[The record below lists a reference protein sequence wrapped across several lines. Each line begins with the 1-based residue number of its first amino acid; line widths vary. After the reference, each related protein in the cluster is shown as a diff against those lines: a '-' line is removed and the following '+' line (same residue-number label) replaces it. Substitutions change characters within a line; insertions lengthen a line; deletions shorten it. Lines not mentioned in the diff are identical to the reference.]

1 MKTQDSLFS
10 NRPKLSIADRLTYGS
25 HDVGFAPYG
34 DYWRRVR
41 SVCVLQLLSN
51 KRVQSYRRVRE
62 EETSLLIRKIASSP
76 NLANLSEAFQKMTND
91 VVCRIALGKKYS
103 GGGEGMVFGEI
114 VDALIELLGTFSV
127 GDYVPWLGWIN
138 RINGLD
144 ARVANVAKMYDEFLQ
159 RVIEEHRE
167 KGDGSAV
174 DFVDVLLQ
182 FQRESEEKV
191 EDYTIKAVI
200 EDMFNAGTHSTSTAL
215 EWTIAELIKNPR
227 TMKTLQTEV
236 REIGKSKDEIN
247 EDDIEKMPY
256 LKAAIKEGL
265 RLHAPTPLLLPRE
278 PTRDTK
284 VLGYDVARG
293 TQVMINAWAINK
305 DPASWGEDAEEFRP
319 ERFLDSSVDLR
330 GKHLQFI
337 PFGAGRR
344 GCPGIT
350 FTLAVNELALA
361 KLVHKFDFGLPGG
374 VRVEDLDMTEA
385 SGVSVRRKSPL
396 VVVATPAA

>member
-1 MKTQDSLFS
+1 MRASDHLVDGVNKAWKRMRASTPPL
-10 NRPKLSIADRLTYGS
+10 A
-25 HDVGFAPYG
+25 
-34 DYWRRVR
+34 RV
-41 SVCVLQLLSN
+41 SN

-62 EETSLLIRKIASSP
+62 QETSLLIRKIASSSP
-76 NLANLSEAFQKMTND
+76 NHTNLSEAFQKVTND

-103 GGGEGMVFGEI
+103 GGDGEGIVFGEI
-114 VDALIELLGTFSV
+114 IDALIELLGTFSV

-167 KGDGSAV
+167 KGEGGGDGSAE

-182 FQRESEEKV
+182 FQRESEVKV

-236 REIGKSKDEIN
+236 REIGKGKDEIN

-265 RLHAPTPLLLPRE
+265 RLHAPTPLLLPRA
-278 PTRDTK
+278 PTQDTK

-293 TQVMINAWAINK
+293 THVMINAWAINK
-305 DPASWGEDAEEFRP
+305 DPASWGDDAEEFRP

-330 GKHLQFI
+330 GQHLQFI

-361 KLVHKFDFGLPGG
+361 KLVHKFDLGLPGG

>member
-1 MKTQDSLFS
+1 
-10 NRPKLSIADRLTYGS
+10 
-25 HDVGFAPYG
+25 
-34 DYWRRVR
+34 
-41 SVCVLQLLSN
+41 
-51 KRVQSYRRVRE
+51 
-62 EETSLLIRKIASSP
+62 
-76 NLANLSEAFQKMTND
+76 
-91 VVCRIALGKKYS
+91 
-103 GGGEGMVFGEI
+103 
-114 VDALIELLGTFSV
+114 
-127 GDYVPWLGWIN
+127 
-138 RINGLD
+138 
-144 ARVANVAKMYDEFLQ
+144 
-159 RVIEEHRE
+159 
-167 KGDGSAV
+167 
-174 DFVDVLLQ
+174 
-182 FQRESEEKV
+182 
-191 EDYTIKAVI
+191 
-200 EDMFNAGTHSTSTAL
+200 MFNAGTHTTSTAL

-236 REIGKSKDEIN
+236 REIGKGKDEIN

-330 GKHLQFI
+330 GQHLQFI

-374 VRVEDLDMTEA
+374 VRVEDLDMSEA